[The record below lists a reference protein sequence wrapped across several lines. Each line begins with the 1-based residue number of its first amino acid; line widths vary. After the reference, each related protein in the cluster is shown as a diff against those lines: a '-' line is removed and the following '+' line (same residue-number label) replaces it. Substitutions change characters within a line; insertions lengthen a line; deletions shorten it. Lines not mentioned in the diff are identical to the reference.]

1 MKKIHIKILI
11 FVSLQAPV
19 LIMAQDSIK
28 KLFSLSDCIQIALKN
43 NLEAQRS
50 GVQARLAHINVLQS
64 KENLLPVFNAS
75 ITDGINEGRNI
86 DPSTNTYVNQQANY
100 VYTDMNASLLV
111 FNGFALQS
119 TIKQNNFLY
128 AAAKAKEQQVK
139 DNLSLNVALAYLQV
153 LSGTDLLLLS
163 TQQRETTAKQVER
176 LASLKENG
184 ATTPA
189 IYYDL
194 KGQLANDDLAVL
206 NAKSTLENSKLS
218 LVQLM
223 NIYYNEEIKL
233 EAINTDILSTTKEAD
248 PKQLFVNAEQNLS
261 YIKTVDF
268 NVKATAMQIRNAR
281 SGYYPSLYL
290 KGYMN
295 SNYSSAVYNNE
306 HQQIGYKD
314 QLINNIGKS
323 VSINLVIPLFN
334 SLRTKNAV
342 SIAKLTNQDSKIIA
356 EATRKQLQQLIEQ
369 AYLNLIMAKRRHEIL
384 EQQVEAFSQSFHA
397 IETRFKLGAVNS
409 TDYLITKN
417 NFEKAK
423 INAVIA
429 KYDYVLRKKI
439 IEFYEGKA
447 IE

>member
-28 KLFSLSDCIQIALKN
+28 KLFTLSDCIQIALKN

-248 PKQLFVNAEQNLS
+248 PKQLFVNAEQNL
-261 YIKTVDF
+261 VD
-268 NVKATAMQIRNAR
+268 
-281 SGYYPSLYL
+281 
-290 KGYMN
+290 GYMFL
-295 SNYSSAVYNNE
+295 
-306 HQQIGYKD
+306 D
-314 QLINNIGKS
+314 
-323 VSINLVIPLFN
+323 
-334 SLRTKNAV
+334 
-342 SIAKLTNQDSKIIA
+342 
-356 EATRKQLQQLIEQ
+356 
-369 AYLNLIMAKRRHEIL
+369 
-384 EQQVEAFSQSFHA
+384 
-397 IETRFKLGAVNS
+397 
-409 TDYLITKN
+409 
-417 NFEKAK
+417 
-423 INAVIA
+423 
-429 KYDYVLRKKI
+429 
-439 IEFYEGKA
+439 
-447 IE
+447 

>member
-1 MKKIHIKILI
+1 MLFRQVESSCLRSELSKRNEHMKKIHIKILI

-86 DPSTNTYVNQQANY
+86 DPSKNTYVNQQANY

-248 PKQLFVNAEQNLS
+248 PKQLFVNAEQNL
-261 YIKTVDF
+261 VD
-268 NVKATAMQIRNAR
+268 
-281 SGYYPSLYL
+281 
-290 KGYMN
+290 GYMFL
-295 SNYSSAVYNNE
+295 
-306 HQQIGYKD
+306 D
-314 QLINNIGKS
+314 
-323 VSINLVIPLFN
+323 
-334 SLRTKNAV
+334 
-342 SIAKLTNQDSKIIA
+342 
-356 EATRKQLQQLIEQ
+356 
-369 AYLNLIMAKRRHEIL
+369 
-384 EQQVEAFSQSFHA
+384 
-397 IETRFKLGAVNS
+397 
-409 TDYLITKN
+409 
-417 NFEKAK
+417 
-423 INAVIA
+423 
-429 KYDYVLRKKI
+429 
-439 IEFYEGKA
+439 
-447 IE
+447 